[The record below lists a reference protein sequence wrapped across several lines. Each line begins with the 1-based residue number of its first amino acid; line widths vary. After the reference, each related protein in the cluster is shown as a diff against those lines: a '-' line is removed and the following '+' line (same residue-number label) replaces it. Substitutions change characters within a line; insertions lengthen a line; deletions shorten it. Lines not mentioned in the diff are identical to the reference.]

1 MPFDESCWTACLP
14 RRPVVP
20 VTATRIAKQME
31 MEDEIAIADIRN
43 KDEVFIVMVAW
54 VDILWDRDVDGRY

>member
-1 MPFDESCWTACLP
+1 M
-14 RRPVVP
+14 VP

-43 KDEVFIVMVAW
+43 KVVVFIVVVMVAC
-54 VDILWDRDVDGRY
+54 VDILWLWVRDVAGRYDTKYDRHEM